1 MGRILVVSSVMVV
14 FRLWE
19 KTAHAAG
26 KSRTAHAEFRRKS
39 FVTMGNL
46 TP

>member
-1 MGRILVVSSVMVV
+1 MVV

-19 KTAHAAG
+19 KTAHAEG
-26 KSRTAHAEFRRKS
+26 KTRTAHVEFIRKS
-39 FVTMGNL
+39 LVTTGNL